1 MEEVGVVLY
10 LDYKFKVMYYIIVFF
25 VCVNFKID
33 LCIYV
38 FCNFWING
46 FFYNVIKFFLFK
58 IIFLN
63 LVKIK
68 ILEKKFSYMIV

>member
-10 LDYKFKVMYYIIVFF
+10 LDYKFKVLFCIIVFF

-33 LCIYV
+33 LYIYV
-38 FCNFWING
+38 FYNFWING
-46 FFYNVIKFFLFK
+46 FLYNVIKFFLFK